1 MLSTAANSTH
11 RNPMKIRSKSLVTA
25 AIALV
30 AIPLVY
36 AANVHFKGGNPRF
49 TDLGTT
55 LRTCFSLAGLGNQD
69 VTIIVSATGM
79 ISTTCTNP
87 GGNVAPGQNRTPFR
101 ETTQV
106 TIPST
111 QVKNGNVSVCLTTQ
125 TPPTPSAVEAGCPNP
140 NWSTRI
146 NSVDFETATVTVVQ
160 GGQTVLQRTFTL

>member
-1 MLSTAANSTH
+1 MSKTT
-11 RNPMKIRSKSLVTA
+11 KSLLAVTL
-25 AIALV
+25 AIV
-30 AIPLVY
+30 AIPLAY

-69 VTIIVSATGM
+69 VTIIVSATGL

-87 GGNVAPGQNRTPFR
+87 GGNVAPGQNKTPFR

-111 QVKNGNVSVCLTTQ
+111 QIKNGNVSVCLTTN
-125 TPPTPSAVEAGCPNP
+125 TPPTPSATEAGCPNP

-146 NSVDFETATVTVVQ
+146 NSVDFSTATVTVMQ
-160 GGQTVLQRTFTL
+160 GGRVVLERTFTL